1 MNRRALI
8 SCVVSLA
15 VTFTSGC
22 MFTTQALSGVGRTY
36 RTVDFHVID
45 AETNQPLASAV
56 LHVEYQGMAG
66 LIPRDVA
73 GRTNRDGHVK
83 LRVSRG
89 DNAYLRVEADG
100 YVDTP
105 ENAQMFKPSAKQEIR
120 VYRLPL
126 PYHVLELPVGG
137 RGEYRIVLA
146 SFVDADRKFPRDWNG
161 WKPGQRELVTRL
173 ESGAAVHLRGL
184 PKTGGRVPERAS
196 IRGARFADGT
206 PLPLWYPADPF
217 DRELSPA
224 PGDTRMTGMS
234 PRPGDTFALWLIGHD
249 SSLH

>member
-100 YVDTP
+100 YVRSEEHT
-105 ENAQMFKPSAKQEIR
+105 S
-120 VYRLPL
+120 
-126 PYHVLELPVGG
+126 ELQSPC
-137 RGEYRIVLA
+137 
-146 SFVDADRKFPRDWNG
+146 K
-161 WKPGQRELVTRL
+161 LV
-173 ESGAAVHLRGL
+173 
-184 PKTGGRVPERAS
+184 
-196 IRGARFADGT
+196 
-206 PLPLWYPADPF
+206 
-217 DRELSPA
+217 
-224 PGDTRMTGMS
+224 
-234 PRPGDTFALWLIGHD
+234 
-249 SSLH
+249 